1 MSPAELRLIYRDAAK
16 RVEYPLVKQYIQE
29 HLEPPFHELG
39 LRLALI
45 AVPPHI
51 VAMSS
56 LQHRREA
63 IHTYPQADGELS
75 GIRDQLALGVQR
87 LWRKRPPPN
96 TQNSRGDGN
105 GKGATKTQ
113 QRGLFA
119 S

>member
-16 RVEYPLVKQYIQE
+16 QVEYPLVKQYIQE
-29 HLEPPFHELG
+29 HLEPPFHDLG

-51 VAMSS
+51 VQMSS

-63 IHTYPQADGELS
+63 IHTYPEVDGELS
-75 GIRDQLALGVQR
+75 GIQDQLMLGVQR
-87 LWRKRPPPN
+87 LWRKRPPLQKRRGN
-96 TQNSRGDGN
+96 TSADI
-105 GKGATKTQ
+105 ATEVQ